1 MVFWTTNMDFKGI
14 VCFPNISAPIE
25 TEIPAWG
32 FPFCSSGRQER
43 PTEAPCPPTDA
54 ANAHAG
60 LDSIA
65 GIAAKKEFKKNVWLE
80 PAKSW

>member
-1 MVFWTTNMDFKGI
+1 MGVCSIRIQITPYIEFKMVFWTTNMDFKGI

-43 PTEAPCPPTDA
+43 PTEAPCPPTDVA
-54 ANAHAG
+54 MPMPDCRA
-60 LDSIA
+60 
-65 GIAAKKEFKKNVWLE
+65 
-80 PAKSW
+80 

>member
-32 FPFCSSGRQER
+32 FAFLQQWQARATNGSS
-43 PTEAPCPPTDA
+43 
-54 ANAHAG
+54 
-60 LDSIA
+60 L
-65 GIAAKKEFKKNVWLE
+65 
-80 PAKSW
+80 PAY